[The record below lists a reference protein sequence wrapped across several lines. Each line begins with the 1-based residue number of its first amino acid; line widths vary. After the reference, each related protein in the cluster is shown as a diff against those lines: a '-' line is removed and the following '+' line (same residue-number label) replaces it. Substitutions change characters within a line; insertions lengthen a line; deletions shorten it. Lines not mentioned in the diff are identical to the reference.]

1 MAVPGPIPVLPAGA
15 PLIDLGGAAAAAPVP
30 IPAGAPIPIPAGVPL
45 IALGPVPPGVPA
57 AGAPI
62 IDMSGTG
69 KDGPIGPAPAGGP
82 VAGQPVQPG
91 PSGAGAG

>member
-1 MAVPGPIPVLPAGA
+1 THPGR
-15 PLIDLGGAAAAAPVP
+15 APVP
-30 IPAGAPIPIPAGVPL
+30 IPAGAPIPIPAAAPVPIPAGVSL
-45 IALGPVPPGVPA
+45 IALGPVPAGVPA